1 VSLILISRKAKT
13 KYVILILNLI
23 FIANFSSIL
32 LINLI
37 EFPSLNNM
45 NNNFRDTKPN
55 SQGIV
60 QDDYT
65 IEWLDNPTFET
76 PIIPWYNTTEGDT
89 SDITATIDSNQAN
102 YDILGDSGVLQ
113 VDNALSS
120 SDWTVHRNPNRPV
133 LPDTYS
139 ISSRGAEV
147 YHYWDEL
154 INQTRNTPSIH
165 WKRNINMPVNM
176 SDYIITSA
184 SLEVVYNA
192 TVHVSPH
199 AITGSGI
206 DRNGDTG
213 LDAYAIGDFA
223 EFYILISDI
232 DKTQEYQLAYY
243 QTVDLGRDSPSTP
256 SIFDT
261 ILDSVPENVLIS
273 LLSAVLGTDGYNF
286 TITMGIDI
294 YCEDNEYG
302 ADEDEWDSLL
312 FKSLNLTFSYEK
324 KIDQFTSLAWNQIGD
339 TISGSNIDIKN
350 ATLNFKYKI
359 DKTWTDESPNSE
371 IRMYINNNQFAETIK
386 LSTATSAFQD
396 AKVGGF
402 DVTNLILKNVNITL
416 SIKLYLADTFPL
428 DQIYSFSIDN
438 ASLLISYT
446 ETTIEETTSL
456 DIILNS
462 QNKTLEKSIE
472 VTMGYNVNVTIMY
485 KDSVNS
491 FIAGAT
497 VSLLGSG
504 GPITLD
510 EDLVNNQY
518 STVFSSTELSLGNN
532 FFTIEASK
540 KYYETASELIN
551 IKVIERN
558 TELILFLDG
567 EDKTIDKSIDM
578 IYGNN
583 GNITITYRDI
593 EQVPYTH
600 ISEATVELIGL
611 GAPENLSEDLPNEQ
625 YYIFIDTKDLG
636 LGNSF
641 LTVNAYKENYTTQ
654 SIRFKIEVLERSA
667 YLDNII
673 LNGVETESIEI
684 AWNELL
690 TITVSYNDSFNDN
703 FIEGALVQLTATGI
717 SKLFTENAPIEYSL
731 VIDTEILKLG
741 VNFLTISA
749 TKENYTLATRII
761 SISVIE
767 RDTFIDVYLN
777 GTLSSTFDFYTI
789 AIGEELNI
797 TVLYKDLGTDSFI
810 DLANVRLIESG
821 VPQNLTKHP
830 VLDQYNI
837 SIFAEDL
844 GAGVKFLTISAK
856 QTNYTLSSELITLII
871 NEKNT
876 QLLLYLN
883 GTQYLNGQ
891 TIQLEVTD
899 KLNITVKYLDAI
911 TTNFLSGATVDL
923 IGGAALTED
932 VLKEH
937 YNITINIL
945 DLSSTLNRIMIRA
958 QLPNFQTALIE
969 FFIQVVERQSDGI
982 LFLNGAP
989 KTSDP
994 YIELTIGSFLNVT
1007 LNYYDNRTGIP
1018 IDGATVQLS
1027 GDLTGFLTEN
1037 LVYTQYSMIIN
1048 TSQLGVGLSIFTI
1061 IAERANFE
1069 LFIIQKM
1076 YLSVKRISTN
1086 ITTLSK
1092 ESTFVIKPGESITLN
1107 IVLDDL
1113 DFGGTIKGAEV
1124 NYRWVFGDGTLSDS
1138 NNDGIYTVTL
1148 TNIPEGSY
1156 SLIITAYKGDNY
1168 DFESYEIVIS
1178 VIRPPEELYLFQA
1191 LAIIGA
1197 IAAAALVTYLILYQK
1212 ILKYPKP
1219 VRKVRKY
1226 SKTLR
1231 RTKNPSVSI
1240 ISRNKAFEGTYK
1252 SELDKASKGVRI
1264 KASEPSGTT
1273 EKILVKK

>member
-1 VSLILISRKAKT
+1 
-13 KYVILILNLI
+13 
-23 FIANFSSIL
+23 
-32 LINLI
+32 
-37 EFPSLNNM
+37 
-45 NNNFRDTKPN
+45 
-55 SQGIV
+55 
-60 QDDYT
+60 
-65 IEWLDNPTFET
+65 
-76 PIIPWYNTTEGDT
+76 
-89 SDITATIDSNQAN
+89 
-102 YDILGDSGVLQ
+102 
-113 VDNALSS
+113 
-120 SDWTVHRNPNRPV
+120 
-133 LPDTYS
+133 
-139 ISSRGAEV
+139 
-147 YHYWDEL
+147 
-154 INQTRNTPSIH
+154 
-165 WKRNINMPVNM
+165 
-176 SDYIITSA
+176 
-184 SLEVVYNA
+184 
-192 TVHVSPH
+192 
-199 AITGSGI
+199 
-206 DRNGDTG
+206 
-213 LDAYAIGDFA
+213 
-223 EFYILISDI
+223 
-232 DKTQEYQLAYY
+232 
-243 QTVDLGRDSPSTP
+243 
-256 SIFDT
+256 
-261 ILDSVPENVLIS
+261 
-273 LLSAVLGTDGYNF
+273 
-286 TITMGIDI
+286 
-294 YCEDNEYG
+294 
-302 ADEDEWDSLL
+302 
-312 FKSLNLTFSYEK
+312 
-324 KIDQFTSLAWNQIGD
+324 
-339 TISGSNIDIKN
+339 
-350 ATLNFKYKI
+350 
-359 DKTWTDESPNSE
+359 
-371 IRMYINNNQFAETIK
+371 
-386 LSTATSAFQD
+386 
-396 AKVGGF
+396 
-402 DVTNLILKNVNITL
+402 
-416 SIKLYLADTFPL
+416 
-428 DQIYSFSIDN
+428 
-438 ASLLISYT
+438 
-446 ETTIEETTSL
+446 
-456 DIILNS
+456 
-462 QNKTLEKSIE
+462 
-472 VTMGYNVNVTIMY
+472 
-485 KDSVNS
+485 
-491 FIAGAT
+491 
-497 VSLLGSG
+497 
-504 GPITLD
+504 
-510 EDLVNNQY
+510 
-518 STVFSSTELSLGNN
+518 
-532 FFTIEASK
+532 
-540 KYYETASELIN
+540 
-551 IKVIERN
+551 
-558 TELILFLDG
+558 
-567 EDKTIDKSIDM
+567 
-578 IYGNN
+578 
-583 GNITITYRDI
+583 
-593 EQVPYTH
+593 
-600 ISEATVELIGL
+600 
-611 GAPENLSEDLPNEQ
+611 
-625 YYIFIDTKDLG
+625 
-636 LGNSF
+636 
-641 LTVNAYKENYTTQ
+641 
-654 SIRFKIEVLERSA
+654 
-667 YLDNII
+667 
-673 LNGVETESIEI
+673 
-684 AWNELL
+684 
-690 TITVSYNDSFNDN
+690 
-703 FIEGALVQLTATGI
+703 
-717 SKLFTENAPIEYSL
+717 YSL

-767 RDTFIDVYLN
+767 RDAFIDVYLN

-837 SIFAEDL
+837 SILAEDL

-923 IGGAALTED
+923 IGGAVLTED
-932 VLKEH
+932 ALNEH

-982 LFLNGAP
+982 LFLNGAL

-1037 LVYTQYSMIIN
+1037 LVYTQYSMTIN

-1124 NYRWVFGDGTLSDS
+1124 NYRWVFGDGSLSDS

-1231 RTKNPSVSI
+1231 RTKAPSVSI